1 MRALLALAA
10 LATAALTAPA
20 AAIDRN
26 HRISVASSGVQ
37 VHNGF
42 GDHRGGFRR
51 HGSVGDSVLIYDR
64 DYQGDSAWR
73 SDSFNDWW
81 HERPLR
87 NRPAWVIANQN
98 CDRQYWMGGAW
109 RC

>member
-1 MRALLALAA
+1 MRALLALVA

-51 HGSVGDSVLIYDR
+51 HGSVGDSVVIYDR

-81 HERPLR
+81 HDNP
-87 NRPAWVIANQN
+87 NRAYPHWMLGNQN
-98 CDRQYWMGGAW
+98 CERQWYQGDVL